1 MTGPSGLSQVA
12 ILKGVTIPFDELP
25 RNSVALDGYV
35 QGPFVDLPLNRYSF
49 DHHGGCVRHA
59 TLSTCEMTLDALRV
73 GFSAAGLSIYINDL
87 DADTVLAVWLLQTPA
102 AARVERV
109 AVAVRAVGRIDAL
122 GPAAGNTEREAALR
136 WALAPLTQPD
146 ELRLQS
152 EAEWRGVL
160 DQCIERLNHWLDA
173 GAPLQA
179 ESMRVAEAP
188 EPTFEV
194 LYDGE
199 VWQLLKSDGGVGA
212 FAAAYRRGVF
222 AAVVARPLA
231 DGSIEYTVGK
241 ASEFVRH
248 FDVPTVL
255 AALAA
260 AELASHRDQRAD
272 CNWGGGS
279 TIGGSPRNP
288 DGSAS
293 RLIPAQVAAVV
304 EEALRL

>member
-1 MTGPSGLSQVA
+1 
-12 ILKGVTIPFDELP
+12 
-25 RNSVALDGYV
+25 LDGYV
-35 QGPFVDLPLNRYSF
+35 QGPFVDLPLNRFSF

-73 GFSAAGLSIYINDL
+73 GFSAAGLTIYINDL
-87 DADTVLAVWLLQTPA
+87 DVDTVLAVWLLQTPA

-109 AVAVRAVGRIDAL
+109 AVAVRAMGRIDAL
-122 GPAAGNTEREAALR
+122 GPAAGSAERESALR
-136 WALAPLTQPD
+136 WALAPMTHPD

-152 EAEWRGVL
+152 EAEWRETL

-179 ESMRVAEAP
+179 ESMQVAEAP
-188 EPTFEV
+188 EPAFE
-194 LYDGE
+194 LLHDGG
-199 VWQLLKSDGGVGA
+199 VWQLLKSDGGVNT

-231 DGSIEYTVGK
+231 DGSVEYTVGK

-248 FDVPTVL
+248 FDVPAVL
-255 AALAA
+255 AALAT
-260 AELASHRDQRAD
+260 AELASHQDQRTD

-293 RLIPAQVAAVV
+293 RLGPARVAAVIDEV
-304 EEALRL
+304 LRR